1 MRRKDRE
8 ITDRKEILDIVNS
21 AKVMRIAF
29 FDEEYPYVLP
39 FNFGYE
45 EKDGRLYFYIHTA
58 TEGRKNTLIDRNN
71 KVAFEL
77 DICHD
82 YVQGSITSLYES
94 VVGNGTMTEII
105 DTDEKLSAL
114 SLILKQ
120 YGEIT
125 YKADSSC
132 AARTRVY
139 RLTVNEISGKAN
151 RGK

>member
-8 ITDRKEILDIVNS
+8 ITGKNEILDIVNS
-21 AKVMRIAF
+21 ARVIRIAF
-29 FDEEYPYVLP
+29 SDEEYPYVLP

-58 TEGRKNTLIDRNN
+58 TEGRKNTLIAENN

-77 DICHD
+77 DNCHD

-94 VVGNGTMTEII
+94 VVGNGAMTEIA
-105 DTDEKLSAL
+105 DTEEKLSAL

-120 YGEIT
+120 YGET
-125 YKADSSC
+125 AYKADSSC

-139 RLTVNEISGKAN
+139 RLAVNEISGKAN

>member
-8 ITDRKEILDIVNS
+8 ITDRKEIIGIVND
-21 AKVMRIAF
+21 ANVMRIAF

-58 TEGRKNTLIDRNN
+58 TEGKKNALIERNN

-77 DICHD
+77 DNCRD

-94 VVGNGTMTEII
+94 VVGYGTMTEMT
-105 DTDEKLSAL
+105 DTAEKLFAL

-120 YGEIT
+120 YGEIA
-125 YKADSSC
+125 YKADGSC

>member
-8 ITDRKEILDIVNS
+8 ITDRKEILDIINS

-58 TEGRKNTLIDRNN
+58 TEGRKNTLIGRNN

-82 YVQGSITSLYES
+82 YVQGSTTSLYES

-105 DTDEKLSAL
+105 DTEEKLSAL

-132 AARTRVY
+132 AARTRVH
-139 RLTVNEISGKAN
+139 RLSVNEISGKAN

>member
-8 ITDRKEILDIVNS
+8 ITDKKEILDIAGS
-21 AKVMRIAF
+21 AKVIRIAF

-45 EKDGRLYFYIHTA
+45 EKNGRLYFYIHTA
-58 TEGRKNTLIDRNN
+58 TEGRKNALIERNN

-77 DICHD
+77 DNCHD

-94 VVGNGTMTEII
+94 VVGNGVMTEI
-105 DTDEKLSAL
+105 TDINEKLSAL
-114 SLILKQ
+114 SLILEQ
-120 YGEIT
+120 YGEKI

-139 RLTVNEISGKAN
+139 RLTVKEISGKAN

>member
-58 TEGRKNTLIDRNN
+58 TEGRKNTLIGRNN

-94 VVGNGTMTEII
+94 VVGNGTMTEIT
-105 DTDEKLSAL
+105 DTEEKLSAL

-120 YGEIT
+120 YGEST
-125 YKADSSC
+125 YKADISC

-139 RLTVNEISGKAN
+139 RLSVNEISGKAN